1 MSARAAIHA
10 CSMVL
15 AHAPDL
21 VRHGSKP
28 TRELAA
34 DSDGLLAS
42 LSGALRTYDE
52 ALAYPPNQVLIG
64 NLRPEALWEVERPWW
79 RHPVEP
85 RDEGPFGVIVD
96 QAELYRRMQEADRFG
111 LFKLDGAP
119 AGNGA
124 LTLHEEGREIGSMAG
139 AHDVDES
146 LSAAV
151 LLENLACKATGALA
165 LEHVLRLSG
174 LAPEEIEY
182 VIGSG
187 EEAVG
192 DRYQRGGGNLAKAM
206 AEQAG
211 CVNASGSD
219 VKAFCCAPVHA
230 LVVAGSLVAAGV
242 YPHVVVVAGGSL
254 AKLGMKFAGA
264 LRNGAPVLEDVLA
277 GFAVVVGPPGN
288 GAPEIR
294 LDAVGRH
301 RVGSGSAQQAVLEDL
316 VVEPLERLG
325 QAHPR
330 RRPLRDRAPRSG
342 DHRAGRG
349 GQRPQPQLQAHRRTR
364 RPPRRAR
371 ARGAGRL
378 RARPRP
384 ARLLADARAR
394 GLRRPVAS
402 SRAGG
407 AAGRRDRLD
416 HAAREGLALPRAH
429 DGARRRP
436 INPLGTG
443 KGVDMPVEA
452 TVETYHDLTSDGS
465 VLVDFWGPRCQPC
478 LAMMPTIAKLEEEA
492 GGAVRVVKVNSAEN
506 RDICRELRVFGLPTY
521 VLMQN
526 GEELERLSGEVSKS
540 DIERAF
546 ATLAKGGEAA

>member
-1 MSARAAIHA
+1 MTGRAAIHA

-42 LSGALRTYDE
+42 ISGALRSYDD
-52 ALAYPPNQVLIG
+52 ALAYPPNQALIG
-64 NLRPEALWEVERPWW
+64 NLRPEALWEIERPWW

-85 RDEGPFGVIVD
+85 RSEGPYGVIVD
-96 QAELYRRMQEADRFG
+96 QAELYRRMQDADRFG

-119 AGNGA
+119 AGNGG
-124 LTLHEEGREIGSMAG
+124 LTLTEEGRDVGSMAG

-174 LAPEEIEY
+174 LAAEDVQY

-192 DRYQRGGGNLAKAM
+192 DRYQRGGGNLAKAI

-211 CVNASGSD
+211 CINASGSD
-219 VKAFCCAPVHA
+219 VKAFCCGPVHA

-242 YPHVVVVAGGSL
+242 YPQVVVVAGGSL

-264 LRNGAPVLEDVLA
+264 LRNGVPVLEDVLA
-277 GFAVVVGPPGN
+277 GFAVVVGPAGN

-325 QAHPR
+325 RRILDVDRYATELHDPEITEPAGAGNVPSRNYKLIGALAVRRGELAREELDGFERAHGLPGFS
-330 RRPLRDRAPRSG
+330 PTQGHVASAVPWLPHGLSAL
-342 DHRAGRG
+342 RAG
-349 GQRPQPQLQAHRRTR
+349 
-364 RPPRRAR
+364 
-371 ARGAGRL
+371 
-378 RARPRP
+378 
-384 ARLLADARAR
+384 
-394 GLRRPVAS
+394 
-402 SRAGG
+402 
-407 AAGRRDRLD
+407 
-416 HAAREGLALPRAH
+416 E
-429 DGARRRP
+429 
-436 INPLGTG
+436 I
-443 KGVDMPVEA
+443 
-452 TVETYHDLTSDGS
+452 GS
-465 VLVDFWGPRCQPC
+465 TML
-478 LAMMPTIAKLEEEA
+478 
-492 GGAVRVVKVNSAEN
+492 
-506 RDICRELRVFGLPTY
+506 
-521 VLMQN
+521 
-526 GEELERLSGEVSKS
+526 
-540 DIERAF
+540 
-546 ATLAKGGEAA
+546 LAKGSLFLGRMTELADGLSILLEPGKE

>member
-1 MSARAAIHA
+1 
-10 CSMVL
+10 MVL

-42 LSGALRTYDE
+42 ISRALRSYDD
-52 ALAYPPNQVLIG
+52 ALAYPPNQALIG
-64 NLRPEALWEVERPWW
+64 NLRPEALWEIERPWW

-85 RDEGPFGVIVD
+85 RREGPYGVIVD
-96 QAELYRRMQEADRFG
+96 QAELYRRMQDADRFG
-111 LFKLDGAP
+111 LFRLDGAT
-119 AGNGA
+119 AGSGG
-124 LTLHEEGREIGSMAG
+124 LTLTEDGRHVGSMAG

-174 LAPEEIEY
+174 LAAEDVQY

-192 DRYQRGGGNLAKAM
+192 DRYQRGGGNLAKAI

-219 VKAFCCAPVHA
+219 VKAFCCGPVHA

-242 YPHVVVVAGGSL
+242 YPQVVVVAGGSL

-277 GFAVVVGPPGN
+277 GFAVVVGPAGD

-325 QAHPR
+325 RRILDVDRYATELHDPEITEPAGAGNVPSRNYKLIGALAVRRGELAREELDGFERAHGLPGFS
-330 RRPLRDRAPRSG
+330 PTQGHVASAVPWLPHGLSAL
-342 DHRAGRG
+342 RAG
-349 GQRPQPQLQAHRRTR
+349 
-364 RPPRRAR
+364 
-371 ARGAGRL
+371 
-378 RARPRP
+378 
-384 ARLLADARAR
+384 
-394 GLRRPVAS
+394 
-402 SRAGG
+402 
-407 AAGRRDRLD
+407 
-416 HAAREGLALPRAH
+416 E
-429 DGARRRP
+429 
-436 INPLGTG
+436 I
-443 KGVDMPVEA
+443 
-452 TVETYHDLTSDGS
+452 GS
-465 VLVDFWGPRCQPC
+465 TML
-478 LAMMPTIAKLEEEA
+478 
-492 GGAVRVVKVNSAEN
+492 
-506 RDICRELRVFGLPTY
+506 
-521 VLMQN
+521 
-526 GEELERLSGEVSKS
+526 
-540 DIERAF
+540 
-546 ATLAKGGEAA
+546 LAKGSLFLGRMTELADGLSILLEPGKE